1 MPGLTREAIIAMVRS
16 GASPESVVD
25 SWLRDGARLKI
36 GAADVIE
43 LQARGVP
50 LPVLD
55 ALLDARD
62 QALRT
67 DLETR
72 LATQQTAYS
81 NQLAIERARPNL
93 CPAPYYGGFV
103 PYGGW
108 GSNGGWWGGAYR
120 GW

>member
-1 MPGLTREAIIAMVRS
+1 MARA
-16 GASPESVVD
+16 GASPEAVVD
-25 SWLRDGARLKI
+25 HWRRDGARLKI

-55 ALLDARD
+55 ALLNARD

-67 DLETR
+67 DLETQMAAQQ
-72 LATQQTAYS
+72 ATCAR
-81 NQLAIERARPNL
+81 QLVIEQARPNL
-93 CPAPYYGGFV
+93 CPTPYYGGFF

-108 GSNGGWWGGAYR
+108 GSNGTWWGGAYR
-120 GW
+120 SW